1 MGSFTFQTIV
11 LVLIGA
17 AVFAL
22 GTINIRG
29 HFRMKRPGVLFK
41 GKVLNVKLLER
52 RDKEDR
58 LIQHYYELQVQC
70 RTTDKTF
77 NIKIKSTTEYEKGEE
92 IQLMQNGDQI
102 TMVSNKSISL
112 GIAILIALAG
122 CITFFS
128 YIKERG
134 RNLTEI
140 QGEIVDVLFYRTGD
154 NKKFSKP
161 IESYYPLI
169 QCTIDGKEKIFLSSY
184 NSSRPS
190 VYKIGQKMKLFY
202 DKETKSIVEKRMSP
216 GLLVAAAVLWCL
228 ALVGLISSLM

>member
-70 RTTDKTF
+70 RTCLLYTSGS
-77 NIKIKSTTEYEKGEE
+77 KI
-92 IQLMQNGDQI
+92 
-102 TMVSNKSISL
+102 
-112 GIAILIALAG
+112 
-122 CITFFS
+122 
-128 YIKERG
+128 
-134 RNLTEI
+134 
-140 QGEIVDVLFYRTGD
+140 
-154 NKKFSKP
+154 
-161 IESYYPLI
+161 
-169 QCTIDGKEKIFLSSY
+169 
-184 NSSRPS
+184 
-190 VYKIGQKMKLFY
+190 
-202 DKETKSIVEKRMSP
+202 
-216 GLLVAAAVLWCL
+216 
-228 ALVGLISSLM
+228 

>member
-77 NIKIKSTTEYEKGEE
+77 NIWQRYLEVTSYRLGLLQGICGYAEIRYNFLCKPLYNGKVSRYRGNTVFRARNKI
-92 IQLMQNGDQI
+92 I
-102 TMVSNKSISL
+102 
-112 GIAILIALAG
+112 
-122 CITFFS
+122 C
-128 YIKERG
+128 G
-134 RNLTEI
+134 R
-140 QGEIVDVLFYRTGD
+140 
-154 NKKFSKP
+154 
-161 IESYYPLI
+161 
-169 QCTIDGKEKIFLSSY
+169 
-184 NSSRPS
+184 
-190 VYKIGQKMKLFY
+190 QKMKDIDLIWPVILFLL
-202 DKETKSIVEKRMSP
+202 
-216 GLLVAAAVLWCL
+216 GLFMLINPKLLWKMEHYFTAKNGEPTDLYIAFMRIGGLFFMFASVIISVACFA
-228 ALVGLISSLM
+228 

>member
-77 NIKIKSTTEYEKGEE
+77 NAQSFLESSFFLWKCRDILCIRMDFGDKCRDIRLHAHGYYRSTSRRPIRLEDCLRIHRT
-92 IQLMQNGDQI
+92 
-102 TMVSNKSISL
+102 
-112 GIAILIALAG
+112 
-122 CITFFS
+122 
-128 YIKERG
+128 
-134 RNLTEI
+134 
-140 QGEIVDVLFYRTGD
+140 VLQMDR
-154 NKKFSKP
+154 
-161 IESYYPLI
+161 L
-169 QCTIDGKEKIFLSSY
+169 
-184 NSSRPS
+184 
-190 VYKIGQKMKLFY
+190 
-202 DKETKSIVEKRMSP
+202 
-216 GLLVAAAVLWCL
+216 
-228 ALVGLISSLM
+228 